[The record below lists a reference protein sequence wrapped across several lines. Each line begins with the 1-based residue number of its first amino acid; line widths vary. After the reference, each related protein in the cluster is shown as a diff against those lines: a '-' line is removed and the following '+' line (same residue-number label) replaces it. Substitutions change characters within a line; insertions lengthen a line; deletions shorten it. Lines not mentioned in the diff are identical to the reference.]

1 MRFLEGVKIA
11 LASLRAHKLR
21 SFLTLLGVIFG
32 VMTVVAV
39 AAVIEGFFRHIDRT
53 VTADLGANTVI
64 LNKFGLITSFEEFIN
79 ANRRNKDI
87 TLADADYL
95 RERMTLAQSIGVQ
108 GGNAGELRSLH
119 GKMTNVSVRGVT
131 PNMAEL
137 ESTPVEF
144 GRYISDVDNEHRR
157 NVALIGSEVA
167 DKLFGSR
174 EVVGRELKINGMP
187 FEIAGVAKERGS
199 FFGNSRDA
207 FVIIP
212 LSTHLKIFGSRQS
225 LAISVRAYDGA
236 RLEDVQDQIRM
247 LMRARHRL
255 AYNDK
260 DTFGLITSEAINNFV
275 QAIFGMI
282 AAVALGIVS
291 ISLVVGGIVI
301 MNIMLVTVT
310 ERTRE
315 IGIRKS
321 LGARR
326 KDILAQFLAESTTL
340 SLVGGLIGLGVAYG
354 ISILLVKFTPVPAEL
369 PIWAAVLAIAV
380 SSGVGLVFG
389 IYPAWKAAKLDPIVA
404 LRSE

>member
-39 AAVIEGFFRHIDRT
+39 ASVIEGFFREIDRT

-64 LNKFGLITSFEEFIN
+64 LDKFGLITSFEEFIN

-87 TLADADYL
+87 TLSDAEYL

-108 GGNAGELRSLH
+108 GGNAAEIRSAHEKLI
-119 GKMTNVSVRGVT
+119 NISVRGVT
-131 PNMAEL
+131 PNMVNIEA
-137 ESTPVEF
+137 TQPEF
-144 GRYISDVDNEHRR
+144 GRYISETDNEHRR

-167 DKLFGSR
+167 DKLFGAR
-174 EVVGRELKINGMP
+174 EVVGREIKINGLP
-187 FEIAGVAKERGS
+187 FEVAGVAKEQGS

-212 LSTHLKIFGSRQS
+212 LSTHQKVFGSRES
-225 LAISVRAYDGA
+225 LVISVRANDGVK
-236 RLEDVQDQIRM
+236 LEDVQDQMRM

-275 QAIFGMI
+275 QTIFGMI

-340 SLVGGLIGLGVAYG
+340 SLVGGLIGLGVAYA

-369 PIWAAVLAIAV
+369 PMWAAVLAIAV

>member
-39 AAVIEGFFRHIDRT
+39 AAVIEGFFRYIDRA

-64 LNKFGLITSFEEFIN
+64 LDKFGMITSFEEFIN
-79 ANRRNKDI
+79 ASRRNKDI
-87 TLADADYL
+87 TLADAEFL
-95 RERMTLAQSIGVQ
+95 RERMTLAQNIGVQ
-108 GGNAGELRSLH
+108 GFSDAEIRSPRE
-119 GKMTNVSVRGVT
+119 KMTNVTVKGNT
-131 PNMAEL
+131 PNMVNID
-137 ESTPVEF
+137 STQPEF
-144 GRYISDVDNEHRR
+144 GRYVSEADNEHRR
-157 NVALIGSEVA
+157 NVVLIGSEIA
-167 DKLFGSR
+167 DKLFGAR
-174 EVVGRELKINGMP
+174 EVLGREIKIDGLP
-187 FEIAGVAKERGS
+187 FEVIGVAKEQGS
-199 FFGNSRDA
+199 FFGQSRDD

-212 LSTHLKIFGSRQS
+212 LTTFQKIFGARQS
-225 LAISVRAYDGA
+225 LTVSVRGYDNA
-236 RLEDVQDQIRM
+236 RLEDVQDQARM

-260 DTFGLITSEAINNFV
+260 DTFGVITSDAINNFV
-275 QAIFGMI
+275 QAVFGLI
-282 AAVALGIVS
+282 AAVALGVVS

-340 SLVGGLIGLGVAYG
+340 SLVGGLIGLGIAYG
-354 ISILLVKFTPVPAEL
+354 VSLLLVKFTPIPAEL
-369 PIWAAVLAIAV
+369 PLWAAALAIGV

-404 LRSE
+404 LRAE

>member
-39 AAVIEGFFRHIDRT
+39 AAVIEGFFRYIDRT

-64 LNKFGLITSFEEFIN
+64 LDKYGLITSFEEFIN

-87 TLADADYL
+87 TLSDAEYL
-95 RERMTLAQSIGVQ
+95 RERMTLAQTIGVQ
-108 GGNAGELRSLH
+108 GGNAGEIRSLRE
-119 GKMTNVSVRGVT
+119 KLINVSVRGVT
-131 PNMAEL
+131 PNMVNI
-137 ESTPVEF
+137 ESTQPEF
-144 GRYISDVDNEHRR
+144 GRYVSETDNEHRR
-157 NVALIGSEVA
+157 NVALIGSEIA
-167 DKLFGSR
+167 DKLFGAR
-174 EVVGRELKINGMP
+174 DVVGREIKVNGSP
-187 FEIAGVAKERGS
+187 FEIVGVAKEQGA
-199 FFGNSRDA
+199 FFGNSRDL
-207 FVIIP
+207 FVLIP
-212 LSTHLKIFGSRQS
+212 LSTYQKVFGSRES
-225 LAISVRAYDGA
+225 LSISIRARDGA
-236 RLEDVQDQIRM
+236 RLEDVQDQARM

-260 DTFGLITSEAINNFV
+260 DTFGLITSDAINNFV

-282 AAVALGIVS
+282 AAVALGVVS
-291 ISLVVGGIVI
+291 ISMVVGGIVI

-326 KDILAQFLAESTTL
+326 KDILAQFLVESTTL
-340 SLVGGLIGLGVAYG
+340 SMVGGLIGLSVAYG
-354 ISILLVKFTPVPAEL
+354 ISILLVKFTPIPAEL
-369 PIWAAVLAIAV
+369 PLWAAALAIGV
-380 SSGVGLVFG
+380 SSGVGLIFG

>member
-21 SFLTLLGVIFG
+21 TFLTLLGVIFG

-39 AAVIEGFFRHIDRT
+39 AAVIEGFFRYIDRT

-64 LNKFGLITSFEEFIN
+64 LDKFGLITSFEEFIN
-79 ANRRNKDI
+79 ANRRNKDL
-87 TLADADYL
+87 TLADAEYL

-108 GGNAGELRSLH
+108 GGNAAEIRSLH

-131 PNMAEL
+131 PNMANI
-137 ESTPVEF
+137 ESTQPEF
-144 GRYISDVDNEHRR
+144 GRYINETDNEHRR
-157 NVALIGSEVA
+157 SAALIGAEVA
-167 DKLFGSR
+167 DKLFGAR
-174 EVVGRELKINGMP
+174 EVVGREFKINGLP
-187 FEIAGVAKERGS
+187 FEIVGVAKEQGT

-212 LSTHLKIFGSRQS
+212 LSTHQKMFGSRQS
-225 LAISVRAYDGA
+225 LTISIKAYDWA
-236 RLEDVQDQIRM
+236 KLDDVQDQVRM

-260 DTFGLITSEAINNFV
+260 DTFGVFTSDAINNFIH
-275 QAIFGMI
+275 AIFGMI
-282 AAVALGIVS
+282 AAVALGVVS
-291 ISLVVGGIVI
+291 ISMVVGGIVI

-326 KDILAQFLAESTTL
+326 KDILAQFLVESTTL
-340 SLVGGLIGLGVAYG
+340 SLIGGLIGLGIAYG
-354 ISILLVKFTPVPAEL
+354 ISILLVKFTPIPAEL
-369 PIWAAVLAIAV
+369 PIWAAVMAIGV

-404 LRSE
+404 LRAE

>member
-21 SFLTLLGVIFG
+21 TFLTLLGVIFG

-39 AAVIEGFFRHIDRT
+39 AAVIEGFFRYIDRT

-64 LNKFGLITSFEEFIN
+64 LDKFGLITSFEEFIN
-79 ANRRNKDI
+79 ANRRNKDL
-87 TLADADYL
+87 TLADAEYL

-108 GGNAGELRSLH
+108 GGNAAEIRSLH

-131 PNMAEL
+131 PNMVNI
-137 ESTPVEF
+137 ESTQPEF
-144 GRYISDVDNEHRR
+144 GRYINETDNEHRR
-157 NVALIGSEVA
+157 SAALIGAEVA
-167 DKLFGSR
+167 DKLFGAR
-174 EVVGRELKINGMP
+174 EVVGREFKINGLP
-187 FEIAGVAKERGS
+187 FEIVGVAKEQGT

-212 LSTHLKIFGSRQS
+212 LSTHQKMFGSRQS
-225 LAISVRAYDGA
+225 LTISIKAYDWA
-236 RLEDVQDQIRM
+236 KLDDVQDQVRM

-260 DTFGLITSEAINNFV
+260 DTFGVFTSDAINNFIH
-275 QAIFGMI
+275 AIFGMI
-282 AAVALGIVS
+282 AAVALGVVS
-291 ISLVVGGIVI
+291 ISMVVGGIVI

-326 KDILAQFLAESTTL
+326 KDILAQFLVESTTL
-340 SLVGGLIGLGVAYG
+340 SLIGGLIGLGIAYG
-354 ISILLVKFTPVPAEL
+354 ISILLVKFTPIPAEL
-369 PIWAAVLAIAV
+369 PIWAAVMAIGV

-404 LRSE
+404 LRAE

>member
-39 AAVIEGFFRHIDRT
+39 AAVIEGFFRYVDRT
-53 VTADLGANTVI
+53 VTADLGANTV
-64 LNKFGLITSFEEFIN
+64 LLDKFGMITSFEEFIN
-79 ANRRNKDI
+79 ASRRNKDI
-87 TLADADYL
+87 TLGDAEFL
-95 RERMTLAQSIGVQ
+95 RERMTLAQHVGVQ
-108 GGNAGELRSLH
+108 GSSSAEVRSPRE
-119 GKMTNVSVRGVT
+119 KMTNVNIKGNT
-131 PNMAEL
+131 PNMVNID
-137 ESTPVEF
+137 STQPEF
-144 GRYISDVDNEHRR
+144 GRYINESDNEHRR
-157 NVALIGSEVA
+157 NVALIGSEIA
-167 DKLFGSR
+167 DKLLNSR
-174 EVVGRELKINGMP
+174 EVVGREIKIDGLP
-187 FEIAGVAKERGS
+187 FEVIGVAKEQGS
-199 FFGNSRDA
+199 FFGQSRDD

-212 LSTHLKIFGSRQS
+212 LSTYQKIFGTRQS
-225 LAISVRAYDGA
+225 LTISVRGYDNTK
-236 RLEDVQDQIRM
+236 LNDVQDQARM

-255 AYNDK
+255 GYSDK
-260 DTFGLITSEAINNFV
+260 DTFGVITSDTINNFI
-275 QAIFGMI
+275 QAIFGI
-282 AAVALGIVS
+282 VAAVALGVTS

-326 KDILAQFLAESTTL
+326 TDILAQFLVESTTL
-340 SLVGGLIGLGVAYG
+340 SLVGGLIGLAIAYG
-354 ISILLVKFTPVPAEL
+354 ISQLLVRFTPIPAEL
-369 PIWAAVLAIAV
+369 PLWAAALAIGV
-380 SSGVGLVFG
+380 SSGVGLIFG

>member
-39 AAVIEGFFRHIDRT
+39 AAVIEGFFRYIDRT

-87 TLADADYL
+87 KLADAEYL

-108 GGNAGELRSLH
+108 GGNAAELRSLH

-137 ESTPVEF
+137 ESTPPEF
-144 GRYISDVDNEHRR
+144 GRYISDIDNEHRR

-167 DKLFGSR
+167 DKLFGAR
-174 EVVGRELKINGMP
+174 EVVGREIKINGLP

-225 LAISVRAYDGA
+225 LAISVRAYDGVK
-236 RLEDVQDQIRM
+236 LEDVQDQVRM

-255 AYNDK
+255 AYSEK

>member
-39 AAVIEGFFRHIDRT
+39 AAVIEGFFRYIDRT

-87 TLADADYL
+87 KLADAEYL

-108 GGNAGELRSLH
+108 GGNAAELRSLH

-137 ESTPVEF
+137 ESTPPEF
-144 GRYISDVDNEHRR
+144 GRYISDIDNEHRR

-167 DKLFGSR
+167 DKLFGAR
-174 EVVGRELKINGMP
+174 EVVGREIKINGLP

-212 LSTHLKIFGSRQS
+212 LSTHQKIFGSRQS
-225 LAISVRAYDGA
+225 LAISVRAYDGVK
-236 RLEDVQDQIRM
+236 LEDVQDQVRM

-255 AYNDK
+255 AYSEK